1 MTRSTSAQRPPS
13 DHGSISAGHN
23 QPRAKSRWPWQR
35 SLQYRIAATY
45 GALFFVVLLFL
56 AIWIGGVIYR
66 SYLEARQQDLVLTAF
81 LAANALEDPLSGYGD
96 EFAAYERS
104 ESEDE
109 KDKEADTD
117 KAQNKSSDDESEDG
131 EEDGEDGDPQKAESV
146 APVATAQPTPAAE
159 LPRLQQ
165 VAQTYAGDADAR
177 VTILDHQG
185 DPIADSQYNTGRIDN
200 QQGQPEVQAA
210 LAGDQASSIRKD
222 PLTGERTLF
231 AAAPIQQGAKLLGVV
246 QISQPVNEAMEG
258 VRQIFLSLAAALLSA
273 LILAGVVGV
282 WMGRRLVRPLREMET
297 AAMAVA
303 EGDLNQQVVART
315 DDELGALARA
325 FNYMVNEV
333 RSHIERQQLFI
344 SNASHELRTPLT
356 NIKLRSEALRT
367 QLDENPALA
376 ARYADEID
384 SEADRLIRLAN
395 DLLDLSRLEA
405 DGSRPPARPIDMAA
419 LLHEAGDVMQL
430 RAQRVGVTLEVSAS
444 PDLPPAL
451 GSRDQVEAAI
461 INLMDNAIKYTPPGG
476 RVWLEAEARNGR
488 LEVRVSDTGM
498 GIPADELPY
507 IFDRFYRVDKVRSRQ
522 ENGVGSGAG
531 IGLSIAKQL
540 VEQNGG
546 QIWAESIP
554 QQGTTFVISF
564 RTA

>member
-1 MTRSTSAQRPPS
+1 MSYPTPANP
-13 DHGSISAGHN
+13 G
-23 QPRAKSRWPWQR
+23 QPRAKFRWPWQR

-45 GALFFVVLLFL
+45 GALFFIALLFL
-56 AIWIGGVIYR
+56 AIWIGGLIYR
-66 SYLEARQQDLVLTAF
+66 SYLESREQDLVLTAF

-96 EFAAYERS
+96 EFAAYERQ
-104 ESEDE
+104 ES
-109 KDKEADTD
+109 
-117 KAQNKSSDDESEDG
+117 G
-131 EEDGEDGDPQKAESV
+131 EEQKAEIESEQEGDEGTSHKARSV
-146 APVATAQPTPAAE
+146 TPVATAQPSPTAE
-159 LPRLQQ
+159 LPRLEQ
-165 VAQTYAGDADAR
+165 VARTYADDADAR

-185 DPIADSQYNTGRIDN
+185 DPVADSRYDTDLIGN
-200 QQGQPEVQAA
+200 QQQQAEVQTA
-210 LAGDQASSIRKD
+210 LSGGQASQIRQD
-222 PLTGERTLF
+222 PLTGKQALF

-258 VRQIFLSLAAALLSA
+258 VRRIFYSLTAALLSA
-273 LILAGVVGV
+273 LLLASIVGV
-282 WMGRRLVRPLREMET
+282 WIGRRLARPLREMET

-303 EGDLNQQVVART
+303 EGDLNRQVVAKT

-325 FNYMVNEV
+325 FNYMVNEM

-376 ARYADEID
+376 IRYAGEID

-405 DGSRPPARPIDMAA
+405 DGPRPPARPIDMAA

-430 RAQRVGVTLEVSAS
+430 RAQRAGVTLEMSA
-444 PDLPPAL
+444 PPELPPAL

-461 INLMDNAIKYTPPGG
+461 INLLDNAIKYTPPGG
-476 RVWLEAEARNGR
+476 RVWLEAEDRGDR
-488 LEVRVSDTGM
+488 LEVRVRDTGM
-498 GIPADELPY
+498 GIPEDELPY
-507 IFDRFYRVDKVRSRQ
+507 IFDRFYRVDKVRGRQ

-546 QIWAESIP
+546 QIRAESIP
-554 QQGTTFVISF
+554 RQGTTFVISF
-564 RTA
+564 KTA